1 MAVTASPT
9 QPSKRPPMAT
19 TAASK
24 RATPQPTPAGHASLR
39 MLCPD
44 SSVGAFIGK
53 SGSSIKHL
61 QLQTASKIR
70 VDDSLQLGSDH
81 RVIVIVAPNVPF
93 KKMNLSNSPAE
104 VEFQV
109 SAFQEAAVRVFEK
122 VLEVSGEGNAVVI
135 CRVLVEANEAGAVI
149 GKGGKTVAKLR
160 RESGAKIRVLVG
172 NKLPPGVSIPD
183 EVVEIEGDV
192 MAVKK
197 ALVGICGQLQECS
210 QADKLSIKEGKPLES
225 TSHSALQDF
234 RADHSLHQMPLSVAT
249 TPYNPAMRSALE
261 SARFPASESKFQK
274 KEVVFKIL
282 CLNDRVGGVIGRGG
296 SIIHALQEESGA
308 SIDVGL
314 SVANCNE
321 RLVTVYSMEDVDA
334 RYSPAQRGVVLVYSR
349 YVEAG
354 AERGLEAGM
363 NKGSAVTARLLVSSN
378 QVGCLLGK
386 GAAIISEIRKATGA
400 YIRIH
405 NGDQVPKCAAQDN
418 EVVEISGQFVNIQDA
433 LYHVTSR
440 LRNNLF
446 TSIAMNIPGSRTGKL
461 LLDTSNYGRIQDA
474 TTVGLCHSFGTN
486 QSIGGQATLSQ
497 GLDPL
502 PHPNISQSSP
512 STGLQT
518 IEPAGV
524 NPRNFDRGLAFAT
537 GGVQLGRT
545 LRPAIVTN
553 TVVEIVVP
561 ESSISSVYGEN
572 GSNLTRIRQI
582 SGAKVIVHEAVP
594 GIESRTVVISG
605 TPDQTQAAQSLIHAF
620 ILTGSS

>member
-1 MAVTASPT
+1 
-9 QPSKRPPMAT
+9 
-19 TAASK
+19 
-24 RATPQPTPAGHASLR
+24 

-81 RVIVIVAPNVPF
+81 QVIVIVAPYVPF
-93 KKMNLSNSPAE
+93 KKMKLSNSPAE
-104 VEFQV
+104 VEFQI

-135 CRVLVEANEAGAVI
+135 CRILVKVNEAGSVI

-192 MAVKK
+192 MAVKR
-197 ALVGICGQLQECS
+197 ALVGICGQLQECYTEKS
-210 QADKLSIKEGKPLES
+210 SIKEDKPLES
-225 TSHSALQDF
+225 TSYS
-234 RADHSLHQMPLSVAT
+234 ADHSLHQMPLSVAT
-249 TPYNPAMRSALE
+249 TTFNPVVRPALE
-261 SARFPASESKFQK
+261 SVRPPASESKFPR

-282 CLNDRVGGVIGRGG
+282 CSNDRVGGVIGRGG

-314 SVANCNE
+314 CVANCNE
-321 RLVTVYSMEDVDA
+321 RLVTVYSMEDVGS
-334 RYSPAQRGVVLVYSR
+334 RYSPAQRAVVLVYTR
-349 YVEAG
+349 YVEAT
-354 AERGLEAGM
+354 AEKGLEAGM
-363 NKGSAVTARLLVSSN
+363 NQGSAVTARLVVSSN

-386 GAAIISEIRKATGA
+386 GGAIISEIRKVTGA

-405 NGDQVPKCAAQDN
+405 NGDLVPKCAAQDS

-446 TSIAMNIPGSRTGKL
+446 TSKAMNIPGSGTGKL
-461 LLDTSNYGRIQDA
+461 LSDTSICGRIQDA
-474 TTVGLCHSFGTN
+474 TTVGLRQSSGTN
-486 QSIGGQATLSQ
+486 QSVGGQATLSQ
-497 GLDPL
+497 GYGPL
-502 PHPNISQSSP
+502 PHPNISHYLP

-524 NPRNFDRGLAFAT
+524 NPRNFVTFDGGLASANT
-537 GGVQLGRT
+537 GVQLGRT
-545 LRPAIVTN
+545 LSPAIVTN

-561 ESSISSVYGEN
+561 ETSISSVYGEN

-582 SGAKVIVHEAVP
+582 SGAKVIVHEAVS